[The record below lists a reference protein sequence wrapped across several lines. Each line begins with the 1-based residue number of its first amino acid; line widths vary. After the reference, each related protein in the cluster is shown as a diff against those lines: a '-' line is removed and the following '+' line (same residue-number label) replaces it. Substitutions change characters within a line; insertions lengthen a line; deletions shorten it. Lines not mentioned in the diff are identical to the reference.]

1 VYSQDTGVGSQAR
14 CSTAGSV
21 ILDIPSSRLIRCEYL
36 PHVILDRTIADD
48 VFEALSDPYR
58 RQLLVALLA
67 HNPQDDSD
75 RDPLDTVADDI
86 DPEVLEV
93 EMVHNHLPKLEEM
106 GFIEWDRGSD
116 EISKG
121 PNWGDIA
128 PLLIL
133 IRDHQDELPDDWL

>member
-1 VYSQDTGVGSQAR
+1 MVGLPSRSLTR
-14 CSTAGSV
+14 CGRLPHA
-21 ILDIPSSRLIRCEYL
+21 ILDS
-36 PHVILDRTIADD
+36 TIADD
-48 VFEALSDPYR
+48 IFEALSNPYR

-67 HNPQDDSD
+67 HNPQDDTD
-75 RDPLDTVADDI
+75 RDPLDVVADNI

-93 EMVHNHLPKLEEM
+93 EMVHNHLPKLEAM
-106 GFIEWDRGSD
+106 GFIEWDRDTD

-128 PLLIL
+128 PLLVL